1 MAQLVAR
8 LVRIEEVGGSNP
20 PGSTIGSPAARRG
33 FLRGGSECRSADRP
47 GRSYD
52 VPMSTQP
59 TPLHIERAAPKS
71 YVGRNARGA
80 EVMIGSGDAD
90 GVFSPG
96 ELLAV
101 ALAACALLSADHT
114 IASRLGDDFAA
125 SVDIEQ
131 TKPDGEDRYDR
142 IASTIRANLGALD
155 ETQVAALAERA
166 QRAIDRLC
174 TVGHT
179 LDEGAEHPVVLQH
192 DEALPQSV

>member
-1 MAQLVAR
+1 
-8 LVRIEEVGGSNP
+8 
-20 PGSTIGSPAARRG
+20 
-33 FLRGGSECRSADRP
+33 
-47 GRSYD
+47 
-52 VPMSTQP
+52 MSQQP
-59 TPLHIERAAPKS
+59 TPLHIERTAPKS

-80 EVMIGSGDAD
+80 EVRIGSSGTA

-101 ALAACALLSADHT
+101 ALAACGLLSADHT

-125 SVDIEQ
+125 TVDIEQ

-155 ETQVAALAERA
+155 EAQAAALAERA
-166 QRAIDRLC
+166 ERAIDRLC

-179 LDEGAEHPVVLQH
+179 LDRGAEHPVVLQH
-192 DEALPQSV
+192 DAALPPSL